1 MDRELRKVGAGPDLE
16 AECWA
21 FALAIYARPGVAEAC
36 LTLQNE
42 AGVDV
47 MLLLT
52 TTFAAVKHRVLL
64 TADEIRAL
72 DEACR
77 PWREQIVRPLRT
89 IRSGL
94 KAGPQPAPS
103 KATEQFRSQVKALEL
118 AAEKLE
124 SKLLV
129 ECLPLRSPEAQA
141 VRPEQFRTVLENVVS
156 FFAEGR
162 GAVPKA
168 NFASSIDAIAEAAIA
183 DAS

>member
-1 MDRELRKVGAGPDLE
+1 MKSPQPDLE

-21 FALAIYARPGVAEAC
+21 FALAIYAKPGVAEVC

-52 TTFAAVKHRVLL
+52 TTFAAVKRRVLL
-64 TADEIRAL
+64 TPDEIRAL

-77 PWREQIVRPLRT
+77 PWREQIVRPLRA

-94 KAGPQPAPS
+94 KTGPKPAPS
-103 KATEQFRSQVKALEL
+103 EATEQFRSQVKALEL

-124 SKLLV
+124 NKLLV
-129 ECLPLRSPEAQA
+129 ECLPLRPPKEEAVNSAQL
-141 VRPEQFRTVLENVVS
+141 RTVLENVVS
-156 FFAEGR
+156 LFAER
-162 GAVPKA
+162 RDTAPKA
-168 NFASSIDAIAEAAIA
+168 NLASSIDTIVEAAIPA
-183 DAS
+183 AS

>member
-1 MDRELRKVGAGPDLE
+1 MRSPELE

-52 TTFAAVKHRVLL
+52 TTFAAVKHRLLL
-64 TADEIRAL
+64 TADESRTL

-77 PWREQIVRPLRT
+77 PWRVQIVWPLRT
-89 IRSGL
+89 LRTGL
-94 KAGPQPAPS
+94 KTGPQPAPS
-103 KATEQFRSQVKALEL
+103 EATEPFRSQVKALEL
-118 AAEKLE
+118 AAEKLQN
-124 SKLLV
+124 KLLV
-129 ECLPLRSPEAQA
+129 ECLPLRPPEKET
-141 VRPEQFRTVLENVVS
+141 VRPEQLRTVLENVVS
-156 FFAEGR
+156 LFAEGR
-162 GAVPKA
+162 STAPKA
-168 NFASSIDAIAEAAIA
+168 NLASLIDTIVEAAIP

>member
-1 MDRELRKVGAGPDLE
+1 MRRHRAELE

-52 TTFAAVKHRVLL
+52 TTFAAVKHRLVL
-64 TADEIRAL
+64 TTEEIRAL

-77 PWREQIVRPLRT
+77 PWRVQIVRPLRT
-89 IRSGL
+89 IRTGL
-94 KAGPQPAPS
+94 KTGPQPAPGE
-103 KATEQFRSQVKALEL
+103 ATEPFRSQVKALEL
-118 AAEKLE
+118 AAEKLQN
-124 SKLLV
+124 KLLV
-129 ECLPLRSPEAQA
+129 ECLPLRPPEKET
-141 VRPEQFRTVLENVVS
+141 VRPEQLRTVLDNVVS
-156 FFAEGR
+156 LFAEGR
-162 GAVPKA
+162 STAPKA
-168 NFASSIDAIAEAAIA
+168 NLAPSIDTIVEAAIR

>member
-1 MDRELRKVGAGPDLE
+1 MRSPKLE

-52 TTFAAVKHRVLL
+52 TTFAAVKRRLLL
-64 TADEIRAL
+64 TLDEVRAL

-77 PWREQIVRPLRT
+77 PWRVQIVRPLRT
-89 IRSGL
+89 IRTGL
-94 KAGPQPAPS
+94 KTGPQPAPGE
-103 KATEQFRSQVKALEL
+103 ATEPFRSQVKALEL

-124 SKLLV
+124 NKLLV
-129 ECLPLRSPEAQA
+129 ECLPLRPPEKET
-141 VRPEQFRTVLENVVS
+141 VRPEQLRTVLGNVVS
-156 FFAEGR
+156 LFAEGR
-162 GAVPKA
+162 STVPKA
-168 NFASSIDAIAEAAIA
+168 NLASSIDTIVEAAIP